1 MPKKRK
7 CCVCEN
13 GEEIVVEKLSLENV
27 IEIDQIRTIL
37 TDRKELIEMFN
48 LLLKIVNKEINNDN
62 LQKIIEENDEI
73 IDNYIETDSDYSAD
87 SSSGEEYDN

>member
-7 CCVCEN
+7 CCICEN

-27 IEIDQIRTIL
+27 IQIDQIRTIL

-48 LLLKIVNKEINNDN
+48 LLLKIVNKEINNSN
-62 LQKIIEENDEI
+62 LQTIINENDEI
-73 IDNYIETDSDYSAD
+73 IDNYIETDSDYETD
-87 SSSGEEYDN
+87 EED